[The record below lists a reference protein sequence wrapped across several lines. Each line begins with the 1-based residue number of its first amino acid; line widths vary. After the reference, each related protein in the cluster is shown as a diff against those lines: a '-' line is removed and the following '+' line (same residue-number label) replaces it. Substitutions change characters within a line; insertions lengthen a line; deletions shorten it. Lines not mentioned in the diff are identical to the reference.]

1 MIVFLSVL
9 IGLLSMVTFGT
20 SNALSKPLS
29 KMVGPSQII
38 FLRSLIS
45 VIILSVICIFTY
57 KSLGSW
63 QVILSAFALGLVGYL
78 PVLAFTHGIK
88 ESPLGIIA
96 PIAGSAPL
104 ITVILSFLFLG
115 LALDVPQWV
124 AIILIIVAN
133 IAVSVDVRN
142 WRQSNFLK
150 LSSGIPFALIAA
162 FGWGIYSFILIPI
175 SQELGPWQSALLA
188 ELGVTIAAGLHIKLS
203 SKKFNMHYIMNT
215 KVIVNALLVFV
226 GVVSFKVG
234 VSNFNVGIVAALS
247 GSTALVSM
255 LIGMRH
261 FGERLKLKDRVS
273 ALVMILSVAAL
284 SLF

>member
-226 GVVSFKVG
+226 GVVSFTVG

>member
-1 MIVFLSVL
+1 MI
-9 IGLLSMVTFGT
+9 TFGA
-20 SNALSKPLS
+20 SNAFSKPLS
-29 KMVGPSQII
+29 KMVGPAQII

-45 VIILSVICIFTY
+45 VIILGFICLFTY

-63 QVILSAFALGLVGYL
+63 QVILSAFGLGLAGYL

-104 ITVILSFLFLG
+104 ITVILSFLFIG
-115 LALDVPQWV
+115 LVLHPAQWI

-162 FGWGIYSFILIPI
+162 FGWGVYSFVLIPI
-175 SQELGPWQSALLA
+175 SQQLGPWQSALLT
-188 ELGVTIAAGLHIKLS
+188 ELGVTVAAGLHIKLS
-203 SKKFNMHYIMNT
+203 AKKFNMQYITNK

-226 GVVSFKVG
+226 GVVSFTVG

-255 LIGMRH
+255 LIGMHH
-261 FGERLKLKDRVS
+261 FNEKLKLKDRIS
-273 ALVMILSVAAL
+273 ALAMIFSIAAL
-284 SLF
+284 SLL

>member
-1 MIVFLSVL
+1 
-9 IGLLSMVTFGT
+9 
-20 SNALSKPLS
+20 
-29 KMVGPSQII
+29 MVGPSQII

-226 GVVSFKVG
+226 GVVSFTVG